1 MKVSKMPPTP
11 CVMGII
17 NVTPDSFYEASR
29 VQEQSVLRERVR
41 QILDEG
47 GAIIDVGA
55 YSTRPGALDIS
66 AEAEMERL
74 RWALPIVVDEAE
86 KWHNEHDGKGP
97 KPLISV
103 DTFRAAVAEM
113 CVTELGADIIN
124 DISGGTLDEKMFDV
138 VARTRAIYILM
149 HSRGTPQ
156 DMQQRTD
163 YADGVVDEV
172 IRFFKGQV
180 GKLIERFE
188 RFEGLLSSVRAS
200 RARSERFEGFE
211 KFERLENVVLDPGFG
226 FAKTLEQNYALM
238 KGLDRIREALPDYP
252 LLVGVS
258 RKSMVY
264 KLLGTDA
271 LHALTGT
278 TVLNTY
284 ALLHGA
290 SILRVHDVKEAVEA
304 IKICGNL
311 AQKT

>member
-1 MKVSKMPPTP
+1 MLLCNMKVSKMPPTP

-74 RWALPIVVDEAE
+74 CWALPIVVDEAE
-86 KWHNEHDGKGP
+86 KWHNEHDGNGL

-180 GKLIERFE
+180 GKLFEGFERFEKFERFE
-188 RFEGLLSSVRAS
+188 R
-200 RARSERFEGFE
+200 
-211 KFERLENVVLDPGFG
+211 FERLENVVLDPGFG

-271 LHALTGT
+271 LHALNGT

-311 AQKT
+311 A